1 VADERLGDERL
12 YFICESCGHRIVINR
27 KKNRWFSF
35 SPLAGDTLWVSDL
48 PDGIFLSF
56 NTRGVFSAFL
66 FIIAWS
72 VLALMLFIIARS
84 SILFFMR
91 HPYMAAFLVF
101 IVSMVFIFSC
111 DLLKYH
117 LSKNSLSLIERNAP
131 AGGIWKSGRN
141 EIAAV
146 GAVST
151 GAIILFTAL
160 ILPILLLKTQFGL
173 VYAGFLHGPLFILTL
188 LMVFILFFKRLIISF
203 MATRSG
209 SAGEKMTAFG
219 RFFAV
224 ENINLFIY
232 SFLSR
237 MITLALIFCSGIF
250 LFRAA
255 LFLMASLSAM
265 LVPEILVNM
274 KGFIS
279 SMPGGMHPHLSGLL
293 AEKADYFH
301 TGMIFMAFWCW
312 LILAFFVAFIINLDQ
327 TLTVVSLKIM
337 ESNPGRSI
345 NRNAILIA
353 LALLA
358 ILAAAVLLKTLKVPG
373 TSWI

>member
-1 VADERLGDERL
+1 
-12 YFICESCGHRIVINR
+12 
-27 KKNRWFSF
+27 
-35 SPLAGDTLWVSDL
+35 
-48 PDGIFLSF
+48 
-56 NTRGVFSAFL
+56 
-66 FIIAWS
+66 
-72 VLALMLFIIARS
+72 
-84 SILFFMR
+84 
-91 HPYMAAFLVF
+91 
-101 IVSMVFIFSC
+101 
-111 DLLKYH
+111 
-117 LSKNSLSLIERNAP
+117 
-131 AGGIWKSGRN
+131 
-141 EIAAV
+141 
-146 GAVST
+146 
-151 GAIILFTAL
+151 
-160 ILPILLLKTQFGL
+160 
-173 VYAGFLHGPLFILTL
+173 
-188 LMVFILFFKRLIISF
+188 
-203 MATRSG
+203 
-209 SAGEKMTAFG
+209 
-219 RFFAV
+219 
-224 ENINLFIY
+224 
-232 SFLSR
+232 
-237 MITLALIFCSGIF
+237 
-250 LFRAA
+250 
-255 LFLMASLSAM
+255 MASLSAM